1 MERKEYTLIDN
12 QELNQYEFDLGEF
25 TPKIEYQRKGN
36 KIYLIHTE
44 VPTELEG
51 QGIGAQLVQKALGD
65 IEEQQ
70 LTLVP
75 LCPFVASYL
84 KRHSEWNRLVE
95 GN

>member
-51 QGIGAQLVQKALGD
+51 QGIGAQLVQKALAD

-84 KRHSEWNRLVE
+84 KRHPEWNRLVE
-95 GN
+95 G

>member
-12 QELNQYEFDLGEF
+12 QELSQYEFDLGEF

-44 VPTELEG
+44 VPAELEG
-51 QGIGAQLVQKALGD
+51 QGIAAQLVKKALAD
-65 IEEQQ
+65 IQEQE

-84 KRHSEWNRLVE
+84 KRHPEWNRLVGE
-95 GN
+95 

>member
-51 QGIGAQLVQKALGD
+51 QGIGAQLVKKALAD

-84 KRHSEWNRLVE
+84 KRHPEWNRLVE
-95 GN
+95 G